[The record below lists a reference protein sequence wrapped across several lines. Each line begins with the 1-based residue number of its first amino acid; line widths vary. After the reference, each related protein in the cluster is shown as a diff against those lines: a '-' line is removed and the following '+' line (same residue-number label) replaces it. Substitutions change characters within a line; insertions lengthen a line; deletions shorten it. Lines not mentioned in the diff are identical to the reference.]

1 MHYAVGLDGQ
11 VETVPALAQ
20 VAQSGT
26 EPDPIVVVGDGR
38 AYTRSVRAIVV
49 RAIWE
54 AGGPAGIVEGL
65 LGRMPLIPSG
75 VMDKYRP
82 VFSMIVIMIINVGL
96 DLSKIG
102 QDLLEAPLVVAA
114 SGPALKV
121 IGNPT
126 VEG

>member
-1 MHYAVGLDGQ
+1 
-11 VETVPALAQ
+11 
-20 VAQSGT
+20 
-26 EPDPIVVVGDGR
+26 
-38 AYTRSVRAIVV
+38 
-49 RAIWE
+49 
-54 AGGPAGIVEGL
+54 
-65 LGRMPLIPSG
+65 MPLISSG

-126 VEG
+126 VEGRGVDGTRSANNLTSGDGHRRSLGGGCSDELPVVFAAQEGDGMP